1 MITQTSK
8 TGQVFA
14 KLVTEGQSLSVAQA
28 RKMGIGNL
36 SAEVSR
42 IRAEGFAIYGNRR
55 VAGNGV
61 AVTEYRHGKAN
72 RALIAA
78 GYRALKAGI

>member
-8 TGQVFA
+8 AGQVFT
-14 KLVTEGQSLSVAQA
+14 KLVTQGGSLSAA
-28 RKMGIGNL
+28 EAKAMGIGNL

-42 IRAEGFAIYGNRR
+42 IRAEGFAIYGNRK
-55 VAGNGV
+55 VSNGV

-78 GYRALKAGI
+78 GYRAIAAGI